1 MIFRGGGF
9 MEHLLVGLIITIA
22 IATVVNIF
30 LKRFDIPTV
39 IGYIFTGLIIS
50 QIFILGEHEKETLEH
65 LAEFGIVF
73 LMFTIGLEF
82 SITQMKSMKKE
93 VFVYGALQVIL
104 SGLLFTFLTHYFF
117 GIELK
122 SSIVIGMAL
131 SLSSTAIVIKVLN
144 EKGEIHSG
152 YGRSTLGIL
161 LFQDLAVIPMLLMIS
176 IFTTENASISELLTH
191 TIISAVIVFLI
202 IFIVGKF
209 FIERFFS
216 WVINSD
222 SAEIFLAAVFL
233 VVIAASVLAEEF
245 GFSYTLGAFLAGMTI
260 AETRYRFKVE
270 SDLVPFRD
278 ILLGVFFVSIGMQIN
293 LDVVVEF
300 GGIIVALMLGI
311 MLIKAFI
318 IFIALRFFMQNRS
331 AIKSA
336 FALMQVGEFALAIFA
351 LGTSNGLISAEVN
364 QIMIVAIVLSMILTP
379 FILKNI
385 KALADLLF
393 VEPKVLRDRALVST
407 GYKNHII
414 VCGYGPEGKKLIKN
428 FKENNVLYVILE
440 HDIKLVDDAIAEGEE
455 NIFLANAAQ
464 KSVLEHFG
472 IKDAMVIF
480 TAINNSH
487 QLRLVCEN
495 IDSFGKGINSVV
507 TVKNDSQEESIS
519 DLNITHVINRR
530 NVIVELLSNE
540 ICAFKKV
547 E

>member
-1 MIFRGGGF
+1 MG
-9 MEHLLVGLIITIA
+9 HLLVGLIITIA

-82 SITQMKSMKKE
+82 SITQMKAMKKE

-385 KALADLLF
+385 KTLADLLF
-393 VEPKVLRDRALVST
+393 VEPKVLRERALVST

-414 VCGYGPEGKKLIKN
+414 VCGYGPVGKKLIKN

>member
-1 MIFRGGGF
+1 MG
-9 MEHLLVGLIITIA
+9 HLLVGLIITIA

-82 SITQMKSMKKE
+82 SITQMKAMKKE
-93 VFVYGALQVIL
+93 VFVYGTLQVIL

-385 KALADLLF
+385 KTLADLLF
-393 VEPKVLRDRALVST
+393 VEPKVLRERALVST

-414 VCGYGPEGKKLIKN
+414 VCGYGPVGKKLIKN

>member
-1 MIFRGGGF
+1 

-73 LMFTIGLEF
+73 LMFTIGLQF

-104 SGLLFTFLTHYFF
+104 SSLIFTFLTHYFF

-202 IFIVGKF
+202 IFIIGKF

-385 KALADLLF
+385 KSLADLLF

-464 KSVLEHFG
+464 KSVLEHFA